1 MLAPPT
7 NPTAMRVTQGA
18 CGSRQ
23 IAWAWSGARNATAY
37 NVVLYNPVSGAQIG
51 STRVHGTRYILG
63 AALGATAALKV
74 QSANAAG
81 VAPNYYTPSDTGHL
95 PPAATNPTA
104 VTAST
109 AGTAV
114 TFAWTGARHA
124 VAYDVIVYHYNGATP
139 VTDTQARTTHTTLT
153 VAGTGGVDY
162 HVKIRT
168 VGQCGPVDTY
178 VMPSAHATV

>member
-1 MLAPPT
+1 
-7 NPTAMRVTQGA
+7 MRVTNGV

-37 NVVLYNPVSGAQIG
+37 NVVLYNPVSGALIR
-51 STRVHGTRYILG
+51 STHVHGTRYVLG

-74 QSANAAG
+74 QSVNAAG
-81 VAPNYYTPSDTGHL
+81 VAPTYYTPSDAGHM
-95 PPAATNPTA
+95 PPAPTNPTA

-124 VAYDVIVYHYNGATP
+124 VTYDVIVYHYQGATP
-139 VTDTQARTTHTTLT
+139 VTDKQARTTQTALT
-153 VAGTGGVDY
+153 ITGTGRVDY
-162 HVKIRT
+162 HMKIRT
-168 VGQCGPVDTY
+168 VGPCGPVAAY